1 MTIIIPS
8 GWNYAVTPKK
18 SGDVNIFNDKFQDID
33 KQRLLELYYNDVPIE
48 IMADELGISYY
59 KCREFIRVL
68 GLPKRKNTYIK
79 LNVTT
84 DEGEIK
90 KMIDQG
96 MTNAEVAEEL
106 GISIDIAESI
116 VELVELSID
125 KDEQDGN
132 DGNEKRVHWC

>member
-1 MTIIIPS
+1 
-8 GWNYAVTPKK
+8 
-18 SGDVNIFNDKFQDID
+18 
-33 KQRLLELYYNDVPIE
+33 
-48 IMADELGISYY
+48 
-59 KCREFIRVL
+59 
-68 GLPKRKNTYIK
+68 LPKRKNTYIK